1 MNFFRWLS
9 FKTLMAPAEVAS
21 DVGDSEDGPSD
32 HELIWACQSG
42 DTAAF
47 ETLVTRHRGKVYAMV
62 QNMIKND
69 ADAWDLSQEVF
80 IKVWKAL
87 PRFEARAKFS
97 TWLYRI
103 THNVVYDWLRKRKI
117 DSAGE
122 LEDSLLSDSD
132 VAVGS
137 TTTPNQVPRPDE
149 AMVNSELGIRIKA
162 ALDTL
167 SPEHRETILL
177 REVQGFDYK
186 EIAKAMD
193 CSLGTVMSRLYYAR
207 KKLQTLLTNETGEN

>member
-1 MNFFRWLS
+1 
-9 FKTLMAPAEVAS
+9 MAPADAS
-21 DVGDSEDGPSD
+21 SVSSIPDDGPPD
-32 HELIWACQSG
+32 LDLITACQAG

-47 ETLVTRHRGKVYAMV
+47 ETLVSRHRGKVFAMV
-62 QNMIKND
+62 QNMIKNE

-87 PRFEARAKFS
+87 PRFEARAQFS

-117 DSAGE
+117 DSVGE
-122 LEDSLLSDSD
+122 LDDNLLHQGNI
-132 VAVGS
+132 AAGAI
-137 TTTPNQVPRPDE
+137 TTPKGSARPDD
-149 AMVNSELGIRIKA
+149 AMNNRELGERIRA
-162 ALDTL
+162 AMDTL

-177 REVQGFDYK
+177 REVQGYDYK
-186 EIAKAMD
+186 EIAASMD

-207 KKLQTLLTNETGEN
+207 KKLQQLLANENND

>member
-1 MNFFRWLS
+1 LMNFFRWIS
-9 FKTLMAPAEVAS
+9 SKQLMAPAEVSTAS
-21 DVGDSEDGPSD
+21 GLNEGESTDHQLIKATQAGDSS
-32 HELIWACQSG
+32 
-42 DTAAF
+42 AF
-47 ETLVTRHRGKVYAMV
+47 EELVTRHRGKVFAMV
-62 QNMIKND
+62 QNMIKNE

-87 PRFEARAKFS
+87 PKFEARAQFS

-122 LEDSLLSDSD
+122 LDDNLLDRSN
-132 VAVGS
+132 VAAGA
-137 TTTPNQVPRPDE
+137 TTTPHGDARPDD
-149 AMVNSELGIRIKA
+149 ALRNRELGARINSA
-162 ALDTL
+162 MATL

-177 REVQGFDYK
+177 REVQGYDYK
-186 EIAKAMD
+186 EIAESMD

-207 KKLQTLLTNETGEN
+207 KKLQKLLADE